1 MVCAIDLWLKTAQ
14 KNLSKISDEV
24 HSAMRRNE
32 IESYCNQR
40 RVFCV
45 RITNVF
51 KYSCKKTA
59 QGIK

>member
-1 MVCAIDLWLKTAQ
+1 MVCAIDLWL
-14 KNLSKISDEV
+14 NLPRRKISDEV

-45 RITNVF
+45 RI
-51 KYSCKKTA
+51 
-59 QGIK
+59 